1 MKGIIKFFKMKS
13 DLADVFYDDFY
24 GVKWETPVGSFREI
38 TWSIED
44 KQLMLPNGEYIEST
58 ASLSEYASTI
68 QEAFFIWDNA
78 IDRIS
83 FIESHNGNS
92 ADITLSA
99 TTLDVDGSLGEWNYA
114 YDASKHITK
123 AIIRLN
129 SEELDG
135 EWLATT
141 VMHEIGNILG
151 LGDIQPSDAIKSVQE
166 DPFVDKFEGREL
178 WQDDKS
184 LLELI
189 YQNDIQK
196 AVLDMNDDGF
206 VDEVIN
212 YQMWTAS
219 GGINLRNRRG
229 KIYSEET
236 SRKWDAVKAVEVE
249 SGFAVLLE
257 GHRNKSGKFKV
268 LYTSE
273 EGVIGIKTPWLSGNR
288 INDESY
294 DDLFALDFTDN
305 SEIGF

>member
-1 MKGIIKFFKMKS
+1 MKS
-13 DLADVFYDDFY
+13 NLTDIFYDDFY
-24 GVKWETPVGSFREI
+24 GAKWETPIGSTREI
-38 TWSIED
+38 DWSIEN
-44 KQLMLPNGEYIEST
+44 KQLILPNGDYIEST
-58 ASLSEYASTI
+58 ASLSEYASI
-68 QEAFFIWDNA
+68 IREAFFIWDNA
-78 IDRIS
+78 TDRIS

-99 TTLDVDGSLGEWNYA
+99 TTLDIDGSLGEWNYA
-114 YDASKHITK
+114 YDASKNIIK

-129 SEELDG
+129 SDALDG
-135 EWLATT
+135 EWLITT

-166 DPFVDKFEGREL
+166 DPFPDKFEGREL

-196 AVLDMNDDGF
+196 AVRDINDDGF

-212 YQMWTAS
+212 YQMWTVS
-219 GGINLRNRRG
+219 GGINLRSRRG

-249 SGFAVLLE
+249 GGFSVLLE

-268 LYTSE
+268 LFTSE
-273 EGVIGIKTPWLSGNR
+273 EGVIGMKTPWLNGNR
-288 INDESY
+288 MTGESY
-294 DDLFALDFTDN
+294 EDLFALDFNGN